1 MAIEEFTHPKTAQPA
16 AAPRRMTARLS
27 NLWAVLRWHP
37 SLLLGLLL
45 LVIILTIAALGPLL
59 VKTDPLETLP
69 RLARHAPSDTYP
81 FGNDSSGR
89 DILSRVV
96 HAVRLDLAIALAVAG
111 VATLVGTTIGLV
123 TGYIGGILDQILMR
137 FVDILMAFPGFLLAL
152 TVTAV
157 LGNTVRTI
165 VFALGIAYAPVMIR
179 VIRAQ
184 VLSLREAQFI
194 EASRA
199 IGTPAW
205 EIIFYHLLP
214 NTYSVLLAQATLFLA
229 WAVLDIAGLSF
240 LGLGI
245 KPPTAELGAM
255 TADGSEHI
263 ISGRWW
269 MSVFPGGL
277 IMLMAL
283 TFTLIGDGLRDILD
297 PRSQR

>member
-1 MAIEEFTHPKTAQPA
+1 MSEALLRAFGASHGGDGLWSAAWRRLRSNRAAVLA
-16 AAPRRMTARLS
+16 AALLAGVVVA
-27 NLWAVLRWHP
+27 AVLGPWVSPHDMESVDWSLSPLASPPSIANGHWFGTDANGRDLFVRVWAGTRV
-37 SLLLGLLL
+37 SLLVALLASVVS
-45 LVIILTIAALGPLL
+45 LVI
-59 VKTDPLETLP
+59 
-69 RLARHAPSDTYP
+69 
-81 FGNDSSGR
+81 
-89 DILSRVV
+89 
-96 HAVRLDLAIALAVAG
+96 G
-111 VATLVGTTIGLV
+111 VAWGATA
-123 TGYIGGILDQILMR
+123 GYLGGRVDEWMMR

-157 LGNTVRTI
+157 LGNNIRTI

-179 VIRAQ
+179 VVRAQ

-194 EASRA
+194 EASQA
-199 IGTPAW
+199 IGTPTW

-245 KPPTAELGAM
+245 KPPTPELGAM
-255 TADGSEHI
+255 TAEGAEQM

-269 MSVFPGGL
+269 MSVFPGGF

-297 PRSQR
+297 PRYQR